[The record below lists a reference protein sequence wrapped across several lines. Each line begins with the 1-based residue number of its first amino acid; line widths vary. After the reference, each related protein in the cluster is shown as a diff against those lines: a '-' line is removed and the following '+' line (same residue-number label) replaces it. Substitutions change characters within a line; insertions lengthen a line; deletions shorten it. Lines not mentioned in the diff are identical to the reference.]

1 MNINYEL
8 YKIFYHVVKYKS
20 ISKAAEAMYIS
31 QPAISQ
37 SMANLES
44 KLGGKLFTRTKKG
57 IILTEEG
64 KILYTFIEKGIKN
77 FTDGENAFL
86 NYMNLDSGS
95 IRIGASTTI
104 MQHIAMPYL
113 RKFHRIHPNVDIK
126 ISNNLTSELVKELRN
141 GSLDLLVVNL
151 PMKDDQK
158 DLKIIPIT
166 TVNDIFIGNKEY
178 YQKTNGKLKLDEL
191 SNYPLVAQQGP
202 SNTRS
207 FLNDFL
213 KNNNVEPTIQNEI
226 VSYNLVMDFVKA
238 GFGIGYAT
246 KEFIKD
252 ELEKKEL
259 YEIKVT
265 PKVPKRDVGIVILNK
280 NIPNYSAQKLIEI
293 MIKSNTKKQ

>member
-8 YKIFYHVVKYKS
+8 YKIFYYVVKYES

-37 SMANLES
+37 SMANLEA

-64 KILYTFIEKGIKN
+64 KILYQFIATGIKN
-77 FTDGENAFL
+77 FIDGENAFL
-86 NYMNLDSGS
+86 NYRNLDSGS

-104 MQHIAMPYL
+104 MKYVVMPYL
-113 RKFHRIHPNVDIK
+113 KEFHKKHPKVDIK
-126 ISNNLTSELVKELRN
+126 VTNNLTQELIKELRN

-151 PMKDDQK
+151 PMKEQK
-158 DLKIIPIT
+158 DLKIIPIC
-166 TVNDIFIGNKEY
+166 TVQDIFVGNKEY
-178 YQKTNGKLKLDEL
+178 YQKTKGKVKITEL
-191 SNYPLVAQQGP
+191 NNYPLVAQQGP

-207 FLNDFL
+207 FLNEFL
-213 KNNNVEPTIQNEI
+213 TKNNLSPQIQNEI

-246 KEFIKD
+246 KEFIKED
-252 ELEKKEL
+252 LGKKEL
-259 YEIKVT
+259 YEIKTT
-265 PKVPKRDVGIVILNK
+265 PNVPKREVGIVILKK

-293 MIKSNTKKQ
+293 MTKENC

>member
-8 YKIFYHVVKYKS
+8 YKIFYYVVKYES

-37 SMANLES
+37 SMANLEA

-64 KILYTFIEKGIKN
+64 KVLYDFIAAGIKN

-95 IRIGASTTI
+95 IRIGSSTTI
-104 MQHIAMPYL
+104 MKHVVMPYI
-113 RKFHRIHPNVDIK
+113 KEFHKIHPKVDIK
-126 ISNNLTSELVKELRN
+126 VSNNLTIDLVKELRN

-151 PMKDDQK
+151 PMKEQK
-158 DLKIIPIT
+158 DLKIIPICS
-166 TVNDIFIGNKEY
+166 VQDIFVGNQEY
-178 YQKTNGKLKLDEL
+178 FKKTKGKLKVAEL
-191 SNYPLVAQQGP
+191 NNYPLVAQQGP

-213 KNNNVEPTIQNEI
+213 LKNNLSAEIENEI

-252 ELEKKEL
+252 DLASGEL
-259 YEIKVT
+259 YEIEIT
-265 PKVPKRDVGIVILNK
+265 PKVPKRNVGIVILNK

-293 MIKSNTKKQ
+293 MTKENC

>member
-8 YKIFYHVVKYKS
+8 YKIFYHVVKYES

-37 SMANLES
+37 AMANLEA

-64 KILYTFIEKGIKN
+64 RILYDFIAAGVKN

-104 MQHIAMPYL
+104 MKHIVMPYI
-113 RKFHRIHPNVDIK
+113 KEFHKIHPKVDIK
-126 ISNNLTSELVKELRN
+126 VSNNLTIDLVKELRN

-151 PMKDDQK
+151 PMKEHK
-158 DLKIIPIT
+158 DLKIIPICK
-166 TVNDIFIGNKEY
+166 VQDIFIGNQEY
-178 YQKTNGKLKLDEL
+178 YKKTNGKLKISKLN
-191 SNYPLVAQQGP
+191 NYPLVAQQGP
-202 SNTRS
+202 SNTRT

-213 KNNNVEPTIQNEI
+213 SKNNLSVEIQNEI

-246 KEFIKD
+246 KEFIKKD
-252 ELEKKEL
+252 LVSKEL
-259 YEIKVT
+259 YEIEVT
-265 PKVPKRDVGIVILNK
+265 PKVPKRDVGIVILSK
-280 NIPNYSAQKLIEI
+280 NIPNFSAQKLIEI
-293 MIKSNTKKQ
+293 MTKENC

>member
-8 YKIFYHVVKYKS
+8 YKIFYHVVKYES

-37 SMANLES
+37 AMANLEA

-64 KILYTFIEKGIKN
+64 RILYDFIAAGVKN

-104 MQHIAMPYL
+104 MKHIVMPYI
-113 RKFHRIHPNVDIK
+113 KEFHKIHSKVDIK
-126 ISNNLTSELVKELRN
+126 VFNNLTIDLVKELRN

-151 PMKDDQK
+151 PMKEQK
-158 DLKIIPIT
+158 DLKIIPICK
-166 TVNDIFIGNKEY
+166 VQDIFIGNQEY
-178 YQKTNGKLKLDEL
+178 YKKTKGKLKISEL
-191 SNYPLVAQQGP
+191 NNYPLVAQQGP
-202 SNTRS
+202 SNTRT

-213 KNNNVEPTIQNEI
+213 SKNNLSIEIQNEI

-246 KEFIKD
+246 KEFVKD
-252 ELEKKEL
+252 DLVSKEL
-259 YEIKVT
+259 YEIEVT
-265 PKVPKRDVGIVILNK
+265 PKVPKRDVGIVILSK
-280 NIPNYSAQKLIEI
+280 NIPNFSAQKLIEI
-293 MIKSNTKKQ
+293 MTKENC